1 MEEHILQSKILII
14 DDQQAN
20 IEVLVDLLALKGYT
34 NVHSLSDST
43 KSLSVIESIRPDVVL
58 LDLMMPVMSGFDV
71 MDQLNER
78 HLMGYF
84 MPILVLTADVTTETK
99 RRALNAGASDF
110 LTKPFD
116 LTEASIRIKN
126 LLVNVYLFHQ
136 FMNQNKTLEDKIA
149 ARTFDLVLKNEEL
162 FDLKVQV
169 ERNEEKYRTL
179 FDTNLDGITVAYL
192 RPNFTTSCFM
202 EFNHAASDLFGYSF
216 DELRQIGPFE
226 LETEID
232 QDVINDRIS
241 RLHSNDMI
249 RYDAILKRRGGDE
262 IIVEVK
268 AIKVRYWDEDAV
280 LFITRNITDRM
291 EYISAIEKQNL
302 ALKDIAWKQSH
313 VVRAPLARLMS
324 LVSLLSEDIED
335 PEYTRSTIM
344 SDIMSSAHEL
354 DGVIKDITQK
364 AAMIKN

>member
-1 MEEHILQSKILII
+1 MEEYILESKILII

-20 IEVLVDLLALKGYT
+20 IEVLVDLLTLKGYT
-34 NVHSLSDST
+34 NVHSLNDST
-43 KSLSVIESIRPDVVL
+43 KSLSMIESIKPDVVL

-78 HLMGYF
+78 QMMGYF

-99 RRALNAGASDF
+99 RRALKAGASDF

-116 LTEASIRIKN
+116 LTEVSIRIKN
-126 LLVNVYLFHQ
+126 LLFNVYLFHQ
-136 FMNQNKTLEDKIA
+136 FMNQNMILEDKIA
-149 ARTFDLVLKNEEL
+149 ARTFDLVQKNEEL
-162 FDLKVQV
+162 KLLKVEV

-192 RPNFTTSCFM
+192 RPDNGTSCFV
-202 EFNHAASDLFGYSF
+202 EYNNAALDLFGYTGN
-216 DELRQIGPFE
+216 ELQHVGPFE
-226 LETEID
+226 LEAEIN
-232 QDVINDRIS
+232 QDIISDRIS

-249 RYDAILKRRGGDE
+249 RYDAILRRKNGDE
-262 IIVEVK
+262 IIVEIK
-268 AIKVRYWDEDAV
+268 AIKVRYWDEDAI

-324 LVSLLSEDIED
+324 LVSLLSDDVED
-335 PEYTRSTIM
+335 PDYTKLDIM

-364 AAMIKN
+364 TALIKN

>member
-1 MEEHILQSKILII
+1 MEEYILQSKILII

-20 IEVLVDLLALKGYT
+20 IEVLVDLLTLKGYT
-34 NVHSLSDST
+34 NVHSMNDST
-43 KSLSVIESIRPDVVL
+43 KSLAMIESLKPDVVL

-71 MDQLNER
+71 MDQLNE
-78 HLMGYF
+78 HQLMGYF

-99 RRALNAGASDF
+99 RRALKAGASDF

-116 LTEASIRIKN
+116 LTEVSIRIKN
-126 LLVNVYLFHQ
+126 LLFNVYLFHQ
-136 FMNQNKTLEDKIA
+136 FMNQNKTLEEKIA
-149 ARTFDLVLKNEEL
+149 ERTLDLVHKNEEL
-162 FDLKVQV
+162 KNLKVEV

-192 RPNFTTSCFM
+192 RSDNTTSCFV
-202 EFNHAASDLFGYSF
+202 EYNHAALDLFGYSGE
-216 DELRQIGPFE
+216 ELHHIRPFE
-226 LETEID
+226 LEAEIN
-232 QDVINDRIS
+232 QDIISDRIS

-249 RYDAILKRRGGDE
+249 RYDAILRRKSGDE
-262 IIVEVK
+262 IIVEIK
-268 AIKVRYWDEDAV
+268 AIKVRYWDEDAI

-324 LVSLLSEDIED
+324 LVSLLSDDVED
-335 PEYTRSTIM
+335 PDYTKLDIM

-354 DGVIKDITQK
+354 DSVIKDITHK
-364 AAMIKN
+364 TASINS